1 MNTKMQQARDCA
13 LEMLKP
19 SAKDLE
25 HGLDL
30 HRNSIVVDAYGFGP
44 GTSEDA
50 DQLLAALNAGA
61 SPAEI
66 QNLRE
71 DMMMTRSVTD
81 LREQAEFKMAWD
93 ESGVTGTFR
102 NAGEESQGALTLLK
116 RFAHFTYVCDYL
128 RDFTPKAVH
137 PDDVIAAKKANRHC
151 YILTCNGVPLTEQ
164 WKTVEEEMTYL
175 TIFFELG
182 CRMMH
187 LTYNRRNMLGDGCAE
202 PANAGLSDFGRR
214 VIAEMNRL
222 GIIVDVAH
230 SGWRTSLEA
239 ARASTRPIVASHTT
253 CHALQNCCRAKP
265 DEVIRAIVDGGG
277 LIGICGIPGFLGGS
291 GTITALLDHVAY
303 VVKTFGVDYVAIG
316 TDTNYSPS
324 TSEFVKRIEPRLPR
338 KRPRFES
345 FWPSG
350 DPMFDP
356 RLQQKQQRL
365 SLDWI
370 NWPMFT
376 VGLVQRGYAD
386 ADIQK
391 IIGGNILRVARNVLP
406 GSQGKTI
413 EGGKR

>member
-1 MNTKMQQARDCA
+1 MNAKMQKARDCS
-13 LEMLKP
+13 LDVLKP
-19 SAKDLE
+19 SAKDLQ
-25 HGLDL
+25 HGLDV
-30 HRNSIVVDAYGFGP
+30 HRNSVVVDAYGFGP
-44 GTSEDA
+44 SAAEDA
-50 DQLLAALNAGA
+50 DRLLAAMEAGA
-61 SPAEI
+61 SPSEF
-66 QNLRE
+66 QDLRE
-71 DMMMTRSVTD
+71 DMTMTRFVNNE
-81 LREQAEFKMAWD
+81 REQAEFKMAWD

-116 RFAHFTYVCDYL
+116 RLAHFTYVCDHL

-137 PDDVIAAKKANRHC
+137 PDDVITAKKANRHC
-151 YILTCNGVPLTEQ
+151 YVLTCNGVPLTEQ

-175 TIFFELG
+175 TIFFQLG

-253 CHALQNCCRAKP
+253 CHALQHCCRAKP
-265 DEVIRAIVDGGG
+265 DEVIRAIIDGGG
-277 LIGICGIPGFLGGS
+277 LIGICAIPAFLGGD
-291 GTITALLDHVAY
+291 GTIRALLDHIDY
-303 VVKTFGVDYVAIG
+303 VVKTFGVDHVAIG
-316 TDTNYSPS
+316 TDTSYTSS
-324 TSEFVKRIEPRLPR
+324 ASEFKKRLESHLTRN
-338 KRPRFES
+338 RPRFES
-345 FWPSG
+345 FWPKD
-350 DPMFDP
+350 DPILAPEWQHD
-356 RLQQKQQRL
+356 RQRL

-370 NWPMFT
+370 NWPLFT

-391 IIGGNILRVARNVLP
+391 IIGGNMLRVARAV
-406 GSQGKTI
+406 SKDT
-413 EGGKR
+413 

>member
-1 MNTKMQQARDCA
+1 MNAKMQKARDCA
-13 LEMLKP
+13 LDILKP

-30 HRNSIVVDAYGFGP
+30 HRNSVVVDAYGFGP
-44 GTSEDA
+44 GAA
-50 DQLLAALNAGA
+50 DDVARLLAAMEAGA
-61 SPAEI
+61 SPSEI

-71 DMMMTRSVTD
+71 EMTMTRFVTNE
-81 LREQAEFKMAWD
+81 REQAEFKMAWD

-102 NAGEESQGALTLLK
+102 NAGEEGQGVLTLLK

-128 RDFTPKAVH
+128 RSFTPKAVH
-137 PDDVIAAKKANRHC
+137 PADVIAAKKENRHC
-151 YILTCNGVPLTEQ
+151 YVLTCNGVPLAEQ
-164 WKTVEEEMTYL
+164 WKTVEEEMTFL
-175 TIFFELG
+175 AIFFELG

-239 ARASTRPIVASHTT
+239 AQASTRPIVASHTT
-253 CHALQNCCRAKP
+253 CYALQRCCRAKP

-277 LIGICGIPGFLGGS
+277 LIGICAIPAFLGGD
-291 GTITALLDHVAY
+291 GTIQALLDHIDY
-303 VVKTFGVDYVAIG
+303 GVKTFGVDHVAIG
-316 TDTNYSPS
+316 TDTFYMSS
-324 TSEFVKRIEPRLPR
+324 MSEENAKRLSKLPR
-338 KRPRFES
+338 SRSRFES
-345 FWPSG
+345 FWPKD
-350 DPMFDP
+350 DPLFMP
-356 RLQQKQQRL
+356 EWQQDHQLL

-391 IIGGNILRVARNVLP
+391 IIGGNMLRVARDVINSV
-406 GSQGKTI
+406 G
-413 EGGKR
+413 